1 MIRYKEKAK
10 DCQLIVK
17 VRLPFGQSVSD
28 NDLEFFA
35 RKCLRG
41 FLRPKR
47 VRSNTLEY
55 VGPIAVPLYDR
66 LKKPIRKY
74 DFFFLIEQIVDATQK
89 LQKNALPW
97 NKVVWDLRHA
107 YINETT
113 KEVQLIYSKNK
124 TFINGQAIPA
134 QYECEIFD
142 GNRLTLGNEEFIF
155 NT

>member
-47 VRSNTLEY
+47 VRSNTLE
-55 VGPIAVPLYDR
+55 
-66 LKKPIRKY
+66 
-74 DFFFLIEQIVDATQK
+74 
-89 LQKNALPW
+89 
-97 NKVVWDLRHA
+97 
-107 YINETT
+107 
-113 KEVQLIYSKNK
+113 
-124 TFINGQAIPA
+124 
-134 QYECEIFD
+134 
-142 GNRLTLGNEEFIF
+142 
-155 NT
+155 

>member
-107 YINETT
+107 YIC
-113 KEVQLIYSKNK
+113 KWLRRGFGK
-124 TFINGQAIPA
+124 
-134 QYECEIFD
+134 
-142 GNRLTLGNEEFIF
+142 R
-155 NT
+155 

>member
-47 VRSNTLEY
+47 VRSNNRY
-55 VGPIAVPLYDR
+55 FVR
-66 LKKPIRKY
+66 
-74 DFFFLIEQIVDATQK
+74 
-89 LQKNALPW
+89 
-97 NKVVWDLRHA
+97 DL
-107 YINETT
+107 N
-113 KEVQLIYSKNK
+113 SKNK